1 MVRLGIETLIDGQA
15 DLLAGERLGL
25 ITNPSGVT
33 SDLTP
38 TIDVL
43 DSHDRI
49 DLEML
54 FAPEHGIRGNVQADV
69 TVEEDVDERTGLP
82 VKSLY
87 GDRKTRIDQELSD
100 VDVLVYDM
108 QDVGC
113 RFYTLVYTLAYA
125 LEGVAD
131 AGERLVVLDRPNPI
145 APVSPVG
152 NTVGSYDRG
161 DSDGYDL
168 PIVYGLTT
176 GELARYFNAEFD
188 IGADLDVVEMEGWDH
203 DTWYDETSLPWVQPS
218 PNMPTLTT
226 ATLYPGTCLFEGTTL
241 SEGRGTT
248 RPFELI
254 GAPWIDGDEWAET
267 LNAQRL
273 DGVGFR
279 PAYFTPMFSKHE
291 RRDIEGVQV
300 HLLDRD
306 AVEPVRVGLTMLVSA
321 FQSSTEASWLE
332 YNGGYFVDRLAGGS
346 YLRKTVGDVAPAVDP
361 VDVADGLIDSWH
373 ADIDSYRDQYE
384 RYALY

>member
-1 MVRLGIETLIDGQA
+1 MVRLGIETLIDEQT

-43 DSHDRI
+43 DGHDRI
-49 DLEML
+49 DLELL

-69 TVEEDVDERTGLP
+69 AVEEDVDGRTGLP

-87 GDRKTRIDQELSD
+87 GERKARIHEDLSN

-125 LEGVAD
+125 LEGVAR
-131 AGERLVVLDRPNPI
+131 AEKRLVVLDRPNPI
-145 APVSPVG
+145 APVAPVG
-152 NTVGSYDRG
+152 NTVDSYGRAG
-161 DSDGYDL
+161 LKGYDL
-168 PIVYGLTT
+168 PIVYRLTS
-176 GELARYFNAEFD
+176 GELARYLNTEFD
-188 IGADLDVVEMEGWDH
+188 IGAELDVVEMGGWDH
-203 DTWYDETSLPWVQPS
+203 SVWYDETSLPWVQPS

-226 ATLYPGTCLFEGTTL
+226 ATLYPGACLFEGTTL

-248 RPFELI
+248 KPFELI
-254 GAPWIDGDEWAET
+254 GAPWVDADSWADT
-267 LNAQRL
+267 LNAQGL

-291 RRDIEGVQV
+291 RRDIEGVQIHV
-300 HLLDRD
+300 LDRE
-306 AVEPVRVGLTMLVSA
+306 VIQPVKIGLTMLVSS
-321 FQSSTEASWLE
+321 FQLYSETSWLE
-332 YNGGYFVDRLAGGS
+332 FNGGYFVDQLAGGA
-346 YLRKTVGDVAPAVDP
+346 YLRKTVDGVDPAVDP
-361 VDVADGLIDSWH
+361 VDVATGVVESWSG
-373 ADIDSYRDQYE
+373 DTDSYRDQYE
-384 RYALY
+384 AYTLY